1 MGFMGGCSLALRE
14 PFEKRKKAL
23 PSLALSSG
31 EVEGE
36 ASGAGVRCAP
46 ARELS
51 KRLDGAFP
59 SFGELLRDP

>member
-1 MGFMGGCSLALRE
+1 MGFMGGCSLALRG

-46 ARELS
+46 AREPC
-51 KRLDGAFP
+51 KRLDRVFL
-59 SFGELLRDP
+59 SFR

>member
-1 MGFMGGCSLALRE
+1 MGFMGGCSLALRG

-36 ASGAGVRCAP
+36 ASGAGVLSAP
-46 ARELS
+46 AREPC
-51 KRLDGAFP
+51 KRLDGIFL
-59 SFGELLRDP
+59 SFR